1 VVISGDIHEHY
12 AADLKQDFTKPL
24 SDTIAVEFTN
34 TSITAGGDGQ
44 DEGGVW
50 RQIKHENPHI
60 KFHSQR
66 RGYISCTATTSAL
79 RAEFKTFD
87 RVTIA
92 DLPTR
97 TAAAFVVEAGRPGL
111 QAG

>member
-1 VVISGDIHEHY
+1 VISGDIHEHY
-12 AADLKQDFTKPL
+12 AADLKQDFTNTSSP
-24 SDTIAVEFTN
+24 TIAVELTN

-44 DEGGVW
+44 EIGGVW
-50 RQIKHENPHI
+50 RQIKDDNPHI

-66 RGYISCTATTSAL
+66 RGYISCTATPSAM
-79 RAEFKTFD
+79 RAEFKTLD
-87 RVTIA
+87 RVTMP

-97 TAAAFVVEAGRPGL
+97 TPAVLVVEAGRPGL